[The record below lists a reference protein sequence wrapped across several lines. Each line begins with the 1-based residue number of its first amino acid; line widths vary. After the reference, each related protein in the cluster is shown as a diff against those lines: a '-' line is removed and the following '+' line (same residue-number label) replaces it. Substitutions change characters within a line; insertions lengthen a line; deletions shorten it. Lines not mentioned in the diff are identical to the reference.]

1 MCSRCSI
8 SFVSM
13 CARGLWHRC
22 SRPSRTACTQRTS
35 LPPSPSAHSQVP
47 HAAHLPHSAS
57 YICLL
62 SLALCLLCV
71 RRASTYGILRSA
83 PVQRAPVPASTGLW
97 PIPGTT
103 VVITFLLCY
112 LARAVTSDWSVSIV
126 LAQVC
131 NLVLTPV
138 ELALIPFF
146 LRAGEFALQSNDP
159 IDASVLL
166 SSGIVDIIKS
176 SSTAFVRAV
185 IGWVLVS
192 PFLGM
197 VLYFAMVPIIT
208 RLLVIR
214 RQYGVIKQ

>member
-1 MCSRCSI
+1 MFD
-8 SFVSM
+8 FV
-13 CARGLWHRC
+13 RQYV
-22 SRPSRTACTQRTS
+22 RTRI
-35 LPPSPSAHSQVP
+35 V
-47 HAAHLPHSAS
+47 
-57 YICLL
+57 
-62 SLALCLLCV
+62 
-71 RRASTYGILRSA
+71 A
-83 PVQRAPVPASTGLW
+83 PVQQAFQDGMHPTDIAASFTLGALSGLW